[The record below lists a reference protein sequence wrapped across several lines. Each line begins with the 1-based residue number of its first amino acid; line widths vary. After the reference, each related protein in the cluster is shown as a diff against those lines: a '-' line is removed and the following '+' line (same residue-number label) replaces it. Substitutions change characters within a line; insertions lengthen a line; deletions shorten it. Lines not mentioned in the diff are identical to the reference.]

1 RVYHHA
7 ISAIALRSWLGD
19 VISIGAH
26 AVTNDLPQNP
36 GSAASCTLQFFQDE
50 YTCSLADDEAVSARI
65 PRAAGLLR
73 FIMARGKCSHRR
85 EPADTHRRD
94 GSLGAAS
101 NHHLGITARDD
112 LISVAHRVR
121 ARGTSGASSLVWSLG
136 AITNADM
143 SGRKV
148 HDCRRN
154 KEGRNS
160 ARAPVQQIAVLAFD
174 HIETTDTGS
183 DVHPDTSGK
192 FGREFQP
199 RHLHRL
205 ICRGQGEVDEA
216 AHLLEFFLVDEL
228 QRVETLDLGRDLA
241 GKIGRIKLRNPRHS
255 AFAGEQVLPRL
266 VRGVPDCTDQA
277 QTGDYDPS
285 TQLLPAFRVLPD
297 IVDRVLHSANF
308 FRILIA
314 NLDLESLF
322 KSHHQLDGVER
333 AGAQAVHERSVG
345 CHLALIHSQ
354 LLHDDLFHLIV

>member
-1 RVYHHA
+1 PQQVPGHRFRGTHRQFVSVVAERPLDGDRLQLIADVGGSTVRIYIAHLLRLHLGVCQRVYHHA
-7 ISAIALRSWLGD
+7 ISAIALRSWLSD

-26 AVTNDLPQNP
+26 AVTNDLPQNS
-36 GSAASCTLQFFQDE
+36 GSAASCKLQFFQDE
-50 YTCSLADDEAVSARI
+50 YPCAFADDEAVAARI

-73 FIMARGKCSHRR
+73 FIIARGKCSHRG

-174 HIETTDTGS
+174 HIETTDTG
-183 DVHPDTSGK
+183 
-192 FGREFQP
+192 
-199 RHLHRL
+199 
-205 ICRGQGEVDEA
+205 
-216 AHLLEFFLVDEL
+216 
-228 QRVETLDLGRDLA
+228 
-241 GKIGRIKLRNPRHS
+241 
-255 AFAGEQVLPRL
+255 
-266 VRGVPDCTDQA
+266 
-277 QTGDYDPS
+277 
-285 TQLLPAFRVLPD
+285 
-297 IVDRVLHSANF
+297 
-308 FRILIA
+308 
-314 NLDLESLF
+314 
-322 KSHHQLDGVER
+322 
-333 AGAQAVHERSVG
+333 
-345 CHLALIHSQ
+345 
-354 LLHDDLFHLIV
+354 